1 MKNPVVHH
9 DILGK
14 EIQVGQ
20 FVASYNGNGLAV
32 FRVERM
38 TPKMVRITRDRKIYG
53 SDSTRQESVVR
64 YGFDLVILDT
74 EEVVLYQL
82 TK

>member
-1 MKNPVVHH
+1 MKEPVKHH

-38 TPKMVRITRDRKIYG
+38 TPKMVRITRDRKSYSSNG
-53 SDSTRQESVVR
+53 TRQESVVR
-64 YGFDLVILDT
+64 YGYDLAILDT
-74 EEVVLYQL
+74 EEVVLHQL

>member
-1 MKNPVVHH
+1 MKNPVIHH

-14 EIQVGQ
+14 EICVGQ

-32 FRVERM
+32 FRVARM
-38 TPKMVRITRDRKIYG
+38 TPKMVRITRDRKAYSG
-53 SDSTRQESVVR
+53 SGTRQESVVR

-74 EEVVLYQL
+74 EEVVLHQL